1 MRHFILFYLLALIT
15 ASQILA
21 ASTTSP
27 AEVANN
33 QSISR
38 NANHKQYDAA
48 IHKLKNGGT
57 ENLKEVFDLL
67 TESAKQKHPEA
78 IGTLGYLYANGIFV
92 KKDDV
97 VARRYFQEAVELGSK
112 DSRLNLGIFLVYGR
126 GGPQDWEKGISI
138 LEEMVREG
146 NNQAAI
152 TLGEVYYMGD
162 QSANKA
168 PDYAKAYQ
176 VLIAPANAGSPIAQ
190 NFLGVMLKDG
200 KLGAQNIDEAKVWLE
215 KAAWQGNSKACA
227 NLSDL
232 WDYQSENRN
241 CRIESLRWMM
251 VAEALDEI
259 VSKFLLADITPQLAK
274 DEEMAARDLAAI
286 TLEIIKNRR

>member
-1 MRHFILFYLLALIT
+1 MKRFFLLALIT

-21 ASTTSP
+21 ASTTSA
-27 AEVANN
+27 AEDASQQPTSSSGKN
-33 QSISR
+33 
-38 NANHKQYDAA
+38 KQYDAA

-67 TESAKQKHPEA
+67 TASAKQKHPEA

-92 KKDDV
+92 EKDDAI
-97 VARRYFQEAVELGSK
+97 ARKYFQEAVELGSK
-112 DSRLNLGIFLVYGR
+112 DSRRNLGLFLVYGR
-126 GGPQDWEKGISI
+126 GGAQDWDKGIS
-138 LEEMVREG
+138 LLGEMVREG

-152 TLGEVYYMGD
+152 ALGEVYYMGD
-162 QSANKA
+162 QSANRA
-168 PDYAKAYQ
+168 PDYAKAYE

-190 NFLGVMLKDG
+190 NFLGIMLKDG
-200 KLGAQNIDEAKVWLE
+200 KLGAVNIDEAKVWLE
-215 KAAWQGNSKACA
+215 KAAWQGNPKACA
-227 NLSDL
+227 NLSDM

-251 VAEALDEI
+251 VADALDEI

-274 DEEMAARDLAAI
+274 DEEIVARDLAAI
-286 TLEIIKNRR
+286 TLEIIKDRK